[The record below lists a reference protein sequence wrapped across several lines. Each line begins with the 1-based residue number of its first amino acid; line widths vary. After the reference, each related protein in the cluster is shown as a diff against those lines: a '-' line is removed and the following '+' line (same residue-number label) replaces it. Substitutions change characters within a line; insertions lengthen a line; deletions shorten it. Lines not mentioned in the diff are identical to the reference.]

1 MKKKKQYCKMFQN
14 KEKSLF
20 ILNKEKFLFILD
32 KEKNQNKEM
41 PFVSHLLFKRGLTV
55 YTYIY
60 IYMLRQIHQIADL
73 TKSAMGIAE
82 FVKSATDCRF
92 CQIGKFC
99 CRFCKIGNGLPNLS
113 NTNDLA

>member
-1 MKKKKQYCKMFQN
+1 MAKSIHTIMK
-14 KEKSLF
+14 
-20 ILNKEKFLFILD
+20 D
-32 KEKNQNKEM
+32 
-41 PFVSHLLFKRGLTV
+41 
-55 YTYIY
+55 

-82 FVKSATDCRF
+82 FIKSATDCRF

>member
-1 MKKKKQYCKMFQN
+1 MFQN

-55 YTYIY
+55 YKYTYIY
-60 IYMLRQIHQIADL
+60 ISELRY
-73 TKSAMGIAE
+73 
-82 FVKSATDCRF
+82 
-92 CQIGKFC
+92 
-99 CRFCKIGNGLPNLS
+99 N
-113 NTNDLA
+113 

>member
-1 MKKKKQYCKMFQN
+1 MY
-14 KEKSLF
+14 
-20 ILNKEKFLFILD
+20 IT
-32 KEKNQNKEM
+32 
-41 PFVSHLLFKRGLTV
+41 HR
-55 YTYIY
+55 TYI

-82 FVKSATDCRF
+82 FVKSATDCQF